1 MIGGHKELKM
11 YLMSLKEILD
21 VIIENEDQLKIY
33 VKYNPDLITFKLIK
47 MEIFFFLDILDTPSL
62 LAFDKHS
69 TNKTSEYKIL
79 RDSICC
85 GHCFKD
91 AIESLFEIEGIE
103 KVESNSN
110 EKNRCEDVVININY
124 NFNRI
129 SNGNMKQI
137 EKDLNI

>member
-1 MIGGHKELKM
+1 M
-11 YLMSLKEILD
+11 
-21 VIIENEDQLKIY
+21 
-33 VKYNPDLITFKLIK
+33 
-47 MEIFFFLDILDTPSL
+47 
-62 LAFDKHS
+62 
-69 TNKTSEYKIL
+69 

-124 NFNRI
+124 NLTLI

>member
-1 MIGGHKELKM
+1 MSELTLVIDDWGHKELKM

-110 EKNRCEDVVININY
+110 EKNRCEDVVINQ
-124 NFNRI
+124 FV
-129 SNGNMKQI
+129 
-137 EKDLNI
+137 